1 MRRELRCYDYVNR
14 PYPVVREALTRDL
27 IGILERATTT
37 SAAGGKGPELHA
49 RIGSISL
56 GVPITVRVVSVSE
69 ISRWGQ
75 DATRFELEWK
85 AVDRPWLFPTM
96 TANLD
101 VYALSSHETQLDLNG
116 VYDPP
121 LGVLGQAGDALAAH
135 AIAEAAVRRFVEEVG
150 GYLRERLVAA

>member
-14 PYPVVREALTRDL
+14 PYPVVREALARDL
-27 IGILERATTT
+27 VGIFARA
-37 SAAGGKGPELHA
+37 AHGPELHA
-49 RIGSISL
+49 RLGSISV

-69 ISRWGQ
+69 IERWGQ
-75 DATRFELEWK
+75 NATRFELEWK
-85 AVDRPWLFPTM
+85 ATERPGLFPTM

-101 VYALSSHETQLDLNG
+101 VYALSSNETQLDLNG

-135 AIAEAAVRRFVEEVG
+135 AIAEASVRRFVEEVA
-150 GYLRERLVAA
+150 GYLRDRLAAA